1 MEKDLITTLQ
11 ESSSDS
17 SQNDETSVIPQLI
30 ATRPLTEKLGISR
43 RNFHLRR
50 KDIEQF
56 IPPIRIG
63 KRSIRYRVSD
73 VVKFLERG
81 GIDAE

>member
-1 MEKDLITTLQ
+1 MEKDPINKPQAHSTNSNPIDESFSPYQCITTKEL
-11 ESSSDS
+11 
-17 SQNDETSVIPQLI
+17 
-30 ATRPLTEKLGISR
+30 AEKLSISL

-50 KDIEQF
+50 KDIEKF